1 MSGFYLKKGSLKDD
15 LTNSKTLERF
25 NLYFKSL
32 DCFWDTLYNVK
43 NTHHGLVSDVTVL
56 LEAGLAL
63 LLLGGNIV
71 GDEGVVALLTEG
83 VLTLDLLLVHRLRH
97 LHHLLD
103 APHVLVIYVI

>member
-1 MSGFYLKKGSLKDD
+1 MDI
-15 LTNSKTLERF
+15 
-25 NLYFKSL
+25 
-32 DCFWDTLYNVK
+32 LYNVK

-103 APHVLVIYVI
+103 APHILVIYIISNNYLKAQCPLFVSVSYLRLVVWG